1 MRAKRQWVTAAIAAL
16 APWAWFAVR
25 DLGWVL
31 DLMANVL
38 PLLFAV
44 AAAVIVAFAVRRKRP
59 FLVAGAVSCLL
70 AGGVGVF
77 GPWRPQPIPPPVRG
91 WRIVVANVSSRND
104 TVDRAI
110 ADALAQRGDLVLIL
124 EAGTDPPP
132 PEGFAVVDLPSYS
145 NQVVMSRFPARLV
158 ERPRNWPKRLR
169 AHRIEVD
176 APSGRLIVYLAHL
189 VRPHFGPRGLLR
201 LPGQMTAQRRERDAL
216 LASARRETEPVV
228 IVGDF
233 NSSDRGRG
241 YRQITGTFRDAM
253 RSRWA
258 GPTYAAPMWRPL
270 LLRIDH
276 VFVPRDW
283 CSAGP
288 GRFSIHGSDHQGVAV
303 DVGPCPAL

>member
-1 MRAKRQWVTAAIAAL
+1 
-16 APWAWFAVR
+16 
-25 DLGWVL
+25 
-31 DLMANVL
+31 
-38 PLLFAV
+38 
-44 AAAVIVAFAVRRKRP
+44 
-59 FLVAGAVSCLL
+59 
-70 AGGVGVF
+70 
-77 GPWRPQPIPPPVRG
+77 
-91 WRIVVANVSSRND
+91 
-104 TVDRAI
+104 VDRAI

-124 EAGTDPPP
+124 EAGTDPEPP
-132 PEGFAVVDLPSYS
+132 DGFSVVTLPTYS
-145 NQVVMSRFPARLV
+145 NQVIFSRFPARAV
-158 ERPRNWPKRLR
+158 QRPPGWPKRLR

-201 LPGQMTAQRRERDAL
+201 LPGQMAAQRRERDAL
-216 LASARRETEPVV
+216 LASARRESEPVV

-241 YRQITGTFRDAM
+241 YRQITDTFRDAM

-258 GPTYAAPMWRPL
+258 GPTYAALVWRPL

-283 CSAGP
+283 CSAAP
-288 GRFSIHGSDHQGVAV
+288 ERFAVRGSDHQGVAV